1 MAKQLVS
8 AVILS
13 SEMVFRSALLLDD
26 VNTFS
31 APVLAG
37 CSVFAAIACISL
49 LAIVR
54 EVVPV
59 TGPTQFDILDTPV
72 T

>member
-13 SEMVFRSALLLDD
+13 SEMVFRSAVLLDD
-26 VNTFS
+26 VNPFS

-37 CSVFAAIACISL
+37 CSVFAAIACVSL
-49 LAIVR
+49 LAVVR
-54 EVVPV
+54 EMVPV
-59 TGPTQFDILDTPV
+59 NGPTQFEIPD
-72 T
+72 